1 MQLTYYDMSK
11 DCTKIRDVTMM
22 QKLARGIKHDD
33 FIDQYGEESIEHYGV
48 LGMKWGIHKDPQ
60 RAYERANQKLS
71 KLDKKVVRA
80 DQKVAKAQMR
90 SVSKQARANSAL
102 LFKKSKSRSAA
113 KAIRKANQAHLKV
126 QKKAA
131 KAERWYKAMENVFR
145 NVDVSALKTNS
156 NYTELGKKYAN
167 ATIDAM
173 MANTT
178 TGASM
183 VQLIDYY
190 EKGRR
195 S

>member
-11 DCTKIRDVTMM
+11 DCTKIRDATMM

-48 LGMKWGIHKDPQ
+48 LGMKWGILKNPQ

-113 KAIRKANQAHLKV
+113 KAIRKANQAYLKV

-131 KAERWYKAMENVFR
+131 KAERWYKSMENAFR
-145 NVDVSALKTNS
+145 DVDVSTLKTNS

-190 EKGRR
+190 EKGGR